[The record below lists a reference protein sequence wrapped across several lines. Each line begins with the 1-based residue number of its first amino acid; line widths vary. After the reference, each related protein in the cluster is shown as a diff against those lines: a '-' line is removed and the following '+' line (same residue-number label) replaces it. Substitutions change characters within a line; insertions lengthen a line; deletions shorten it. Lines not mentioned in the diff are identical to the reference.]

1 MMLSK
6 EEEFKFDF
14 IFQNKEYV
22 DKDFFENIKI
32 FDVLFSFNFQE
43 KLPNNEKVI
52 ILMDFLKKNYGVI
65 TPIVLKKAFEFC
77 NI

>member
-1 MMLSK
+1 MLSK

-32 FDVLFSFNFQE
+32 FDVLFSFNF
-43 KLPNNEKVI
+43 
-52 ILMDFLKKNYGVI
+52 
-65 TPIVLKKAFEFC
+65 
-77 NI
+77 